1 MTSRRVGILGG
12 MFDPIHNGHL
22 DVIAAAHAALQLD
35 EIFVVPAN
43 VPPHRAAPV
52 ASSYHRFA
60 MVALAIAGRE
70 ECRATDL
77 ELREAGPSY
86 TSDTLRRF
94 QSQGF
99 DPADLFFIIGA
110 DAFLEIATWKNYPAL
125 LELSHFAVISRSG
138 VSVGELPVRLP
149 SLASRMRREFDRDI
163 LAVDLFDQRTDCRR
177 VIHCNPSCS
186 CQRRVNHRH
195 GPVPGSATH

>member
-1 MTSRRVGILGG
+1 M
-12 MFDPIHNGHL
+12 
-22 DVIAAAHAALQLD
+22 
-35 EIFVVPAN
+35 
-43 VPPHRAAPV
+43 

-60 MVALAIAGRE
+60 MVALAIAGRG

-110 DAFLEIATWKNYPAL
+110 DAFARDRDME
-125 LELSHFAVISRSG
+125 ELSRAARVVTFRGDFAIRCFRRRASG
-138 VSVGELPVRLP
+138 SPPVAC
-149 SLASRMRREFDRDI
+149 LADAS
-163 LAVDLFDQRTDCRR
+163 
-177 VIHCNPSCS
+177 
-186 CQRRVNHRH
+186 
-195 GPVPGSATH
+195 